1 MGVRQMAD
9 YLKGEGYHVGKKLV
23 RRLMALMGLRAVY
36 PLKSLSKGGW
46 TKYRMPYLLRGL
58 QITRRNQVW
67 STDISYIPFC
77 NSILWLRKKVEAY

>member
-36 PLKSLSKGGW
+36 PLKSLSN
-46 TKYRMPYLLRGL
+46 L
-58 QITRRNQVW
+58 
-67 STDISYIPFC
+67 SF
-77 NSILWLRKKVEAY
+77 SI

>member
-1 MGVRQMAD
+1 MMDLMDKQYNSCAATGVRQMVD

-46 TKYRMPYLLRGL
+46 TKYRMPSLM
-58 QITRRNQVW
+58 
-67 STDISYIPFC
+67 
-77 NSILWLRKKVEAY
+77 SIAVI